1 MNSTNLKCILI
12 YSLDKNYIL
21 SLLYNLRKDN
31 FEVDSVSNKSEF
43 NEVLKSNKF
52 DLIIFEINDNSDF
65 NHYFQL
71 KGEASTKNIPVILVT
86 NNAVDYDNQS
96 KIESNGDEIISKIC
110 DYKELF
116 DKINILLKRS
126 EIYEMFLSKS
136 DTNTIQQTKT
146 KILLVDDDPNMIKL
160 FKFTLEKA
168 GYECIAFNSPIKAL
182 ESAKSYIPDLII
194 SDIMMPEMDG
204 FEFRKQILKQT
215 FVKNIPFLFL
225 TAKGNEDDIL
235 KGYELEITD
244 YVLKTAGP
252 KVVLAK
258 VNAIVSSLNKQ
269 KSRAISELRS
279 AASNVAVKVIP
290 ESAPKFDKYDIKHWH
305 QTYQGIPG
313 GDLIDYFKIDEKNL
327 ILILGDV
334 MGKKWGAWHF
344 ALAYAGYIRSTI
356 RAVIESSKDFS
367 PSKILSS
374 VNKMIYRDVK
384 VSEVFISLSIV
395 HLDNKNNLIK
405 YCGAGDNPLLYV
417 NQNGNLM
424 KVKSDGLLLGFSE
437 DSVYNDISL
446 SIRKDEKIIMFTDG
460 LIESRNKEGEQ
471 FGTSELKKS
480 IFRNFREF
488 NIIDRLKNDFISFTS
503 NQFEDD
509 VSLIVVQRT
518 SD

>member
-1 MNSTNLKCILI
+1 
-12 YSLDKNYIL
+12 
-21 SLLYNLRKDN
+21 
-31 FEVDSVSNKSEF
+31 
-43 NEVLKSNKF
+43 
-52 DLIIFEINDNSDF
+52 
-65 NHYFQL
+65 
-71 KGEASTKNIPVILVT
+71 
-86 NNAVDYDNQS
+86 
-96 KIESNGDEIISKIC
+96 
-110 DYKELF
+110 
-116 DKINILLKRS
+116 
-126 EIYEMFLSKS
+126 
-136 DTNTIQQTKT
+136 
-146 KILLVDDDPNMIKL
+146 
-160 FKFTLEKA
+160 
-168 GYECIAFNSPIKAL
+168 
-182 ESAKSYIPDLII
+182 
-194 SDIMMPEMDG
+194 MPEMDG

-215 FVKNIPFLFL
+215 FAKNIPFLFL

-344 ALAYAGYIRSTI
+344 AIAYAGYIRSTI

-405 YCGAGDNPLLYV
+405 YCGAGDNPLLYI